1 MVKSKMTRE
10 FAESNV
16 HAKGMVGKKARL
28 ALTMMGA
35 KGAGKSNAAN
45 AGDKRT
51 LGQKLYRPMG
61 GGG

>member
-1 MVKSKMTRE
+1 MAKMTRAY
-10 FAESNV
+10 AESNI
-16 HAKGMVGKKARL
+16 HAKGAVGKKARL

-35 KGAGKSNAAN
+35 KGSGKSNAAN
-45 AGDKRT
+45 PGDKRT